1 MRYIVLSEGQTTI
14 DGIRDVLIEYLH
26 PTKKLLLLLLLL
38 LMGVQRKIFKLVDI

>member
-14 DGIRDVLIEYLH
+14 DGIRDLLIEYLH
-26 PTKKLLLLLLLL
+26 PTKKLLLLLLL